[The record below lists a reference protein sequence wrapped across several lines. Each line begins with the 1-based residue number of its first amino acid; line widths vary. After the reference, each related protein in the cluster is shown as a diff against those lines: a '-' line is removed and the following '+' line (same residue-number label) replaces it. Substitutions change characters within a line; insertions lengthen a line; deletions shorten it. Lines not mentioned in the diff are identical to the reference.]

1 MKWFEWLDWQDR
13 RTWRSGG
20 SPISLRKP
28 NHMCMQYCLFN
39 TGDEYVDY

>member
-13 RTWRSGG
+13 RTWRSGAVG
-20 SPISLRKP
+20 HERKP
-28 NHMCMQYCLFN
+28 NHMAMQYCLFN